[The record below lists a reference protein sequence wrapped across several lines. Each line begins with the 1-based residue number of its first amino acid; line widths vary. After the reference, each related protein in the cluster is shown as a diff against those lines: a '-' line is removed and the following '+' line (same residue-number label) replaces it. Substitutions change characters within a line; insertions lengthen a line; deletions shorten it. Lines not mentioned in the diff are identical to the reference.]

1 MWSAG
6 CILGELLA
14 HKPLLP
20 GRSEIHQLELIIDLF
35 GTPND
40 NIWPEFS
47 KLPVVQVLILIK
59 LAEQCWWKHS
69 SSYSFCYA

>member
-20 GRSEIHQLELIIDLF
+20 GRSEIQQLELIVDLL

-40 NIWPEFS
+40 AIWPEFS
-47 KLPVVQVLILIK
+47 SLPIIQVNIQVFKVRLG
-59 LAEQCWWKHS
+59 
-69 SSYSFCYA
+69 

>member
-20 GRSEIHQLELIIDLF
+20 GRSEIQQLELRVDLL

-40 NIWPEFS
+40 AIWPEFS
-47 KLPVVQVLILIK
+47 SLPIIQVNIQGFEVRLG
-59 LAEQCWWKHS
+59 
-69 SSYSFCYA
+69 